1 MAKTPK
7 TSKTP
12 AAKTPAART
21 PRQSAPAPVT
31 GPVAA
36 GRVPVGEP
44 SSRPKACSILP
55 DTTLGDDVA
64 LVAENMEKILS
75 SPSYSLAQ
83 DDRHLLDKAEMRG
96 VRMLLELGKP
106 ELALQADSITST
118 VIVFGGTQIVERP
131 AAERRLSEA
140 RRAMARAQNT
150 AAVPASAH
158 ASAAVPASAHAS
170 AAAPASAHASAAV
183 PASAHASAAVPASA
197 HASAAAPSAAGESLA
212 RELKRAE
219 QLLAYCRYYDAARE
233 FARLVSIDNQCDD
246 KRDYVIITGG
256 GPGIM
261 EAANRGAFDVGCKSI
276 GLNIKLPSEQQPN
289 PFITPELCFQFKYF
303 ALRKF
308 HFILRAAAVVLFP
321 GGFGTLDEMF
331 ETLTLRQTH
340 RMQPVPIILFG
351 RDYWSKVIN
360 FQFLADSGVISDEH
374 LKLFSYAETPE
385 EAWQQ
390 ILDFHETMKT
400 QA

>member
-7 TSKTP
+7 TSKPSKTGKSAGLTP
-12 AAKTPAART
+12 PATAGT
-21 PRQSAPAPVT
+21 APV
-31 GPVAA
+31 
-36 GRVPVGEP
+36 
-44 SSRPKACSILP
+44 RPKACSILP

-64 LVAENMEKILS
+64 LVAENMEAILS

-83 DDRHLLDKAEMRG
+83 DDRHLLDKSEMRG

-106 ELALQADSITST
+106 ELALLADSITST

-140 RRAMARAQNT
+140 RRAMARALDVAAGPASALDV
-150 AAVPASAH
+150 AAVPASGQASAAGPASGL
-158 ASAAVPASAHAS
+158 ASAAVPASAK
-170 AAAPASAHASAAV
+170 AV
-183 PASAHASAAVPASA
+183 E
-197 HASAAAPSAAGESLA
+197 GLA

-374 LKLFSYAETPE
+374 LKLFTYAETAE

-400 QA
+400 PA

>member
-7 TSKTP
+7 TSKPSKTGKSAGPTP
-12 AAKTPAART
+12 PATART
-21 PRQSAPAPVT
+21 VPAPA
-31 GPVAA
+31 
-36 GRVPVGEP
+36 
-44 SSRPKACSILP
+44 KACSILP

-64 LVAENMEKILS
+64 LVAENMEAILS

-83 DDRHLLDKAEMRG
+83 DDRHLLDKPEMRG

-106 ELALQADSITST
+106 ELAFLADSITST

-150 AAVPASAH
+150 AAGPASGM
-158 ASAAVPASAHAS
+158 ASAAVPASAKALE
-170 AAAPASAHASAAV
+170 
-183 PASAHASAAVPASA
+183 
-197 HASAAAPSAAGESLA
+197 GLA

-233 FARLVSIDNQCDD
+233 FARIVSIDNQCDD

-360 FQFLADSGVISDEH
+360 FQFLADSGVIADEH
-374 LKLFSYAETPE
+374 LKLFTYAETPE

-390 ILDFHETMKT
+390 ILDFHETMKP

>member
-1 MAKTPK
+1 MAKAPK
-7 TSKTP
+7 TTKDSSSE
-12 AAKTPAART
+12 R
-21 PRQSAPAPVT
+21 
-31 GPVAA
+31 AA
-36 GRVPVGEP
+36 GKDPIQ
-44 SSRPKACSILP
+44 PKACSILP

-64 LVAENMEKILS
+64 LVAENMEAILS

-83 DDRHLLDKAEMRG
+83 DDRHLLDKPEMRG

-106 ELALQADSITST
+106 ELALHADKISST
-118 VIVFGGTQIVERP
+118 VIVFGGTQIVERT
-131 AAERRLSEA
+131 AAERRLSDA
-140 RRAMARAQNT
+140 RRAVATPVGSAT
-150 AAVPASAH
+150 AVP
-158 ASAAVPASAHAS
+158 VR
-170 AAAPASAHASAAV
+170 
-183 PASAHASAAVPASA
+183 
-197 HASAAAPSAAGESLA
+197 LA

-219 QLLAYCRYYDAARE
+219 QLLAYCRYYDDARE

-351 RDYWSKVIN
+351 HDYWSQVIN
-360 FQFLADSGVISDEH
+360 FQFLADSGVISDDH
-374 LKLFSYAETPE
+374 LKLFTYAETPE

-390 ILDFHETMKT
+390 IIDFHDGQKKPS
-400 QA
+400 

>member
-7 TSKTP
+7 TSKPSKTGKSAGPTP
-12 AAKTPAART
+12 TAAAGT
-21 PRQSAPAPVT
+21 APAP
-31 GPVAA
+31 A
-36 GRVPVGEP
+36 
-44 SSRPKACSILP
+44 KACSILP

-64 LVAENMEKILS
+64 LVAENMEAILS

-83 DDRHLLDKAEMRG
+83 DDRHLLDKPEMRG

-106 ELALQADSITST
+106 ELAFLADSITST

-150 AAVPASAH
+150 AAGPASAK
-158 ASAAVPASAHAS
+158 ALE
-170 AAAPASAHASAAV
+170 
-183 PASAHASAAVPASA
+183 
-197 HASAAAPSAAGESLA
+197 GLA

-233 FARLVSIDNQCDD
+233 FARIVSIDNQCDD

-360 FQFLADSGVISDEH
+360 FQFLADSGVIADEH
-374 LKLFSYAETPE
+374 LKLFTYAETAE
-385 EAWQQ
+385 EAWQK
-390 ILDFHETMKT
+390 ILDFHEAMKT

>member
-1 MAKTPK
+1 MAKKP
-7 TSKTP
+7 KTP
-12 AAKTPAART
+12 ASTPQVGTGPAA
-21 PRQSAPAPVT
+21 
-31 GPVAA
+31 
-36 GRVPVGEP
+36 
-44 SSRPKACSILP
+44 RPKACSILP

-64 LVAENMEKILS
+64 LVAENMEAILT

-83 DDRHLLDKAEMRG
+83 DDRALLDRTEMRG

-106 ELALQADSITST
+106 ELAFQADSITST
-118 VIVFGGTQIVERP
+118 VIVFGGTQIVERT
-131 AAERRLSEA
+131 AAERRVSEC
-140 RRAMARAQNT
+140 RRAVAL
-150 AAVPASAH
+150 
-158 ASAAVPASAHAS
+158 S
-170 AAAPASAHASAAV
+170 AAAQPGGSPAHAKLV
-183 PASAHASAAVPASA
+183 
-197 HASAAAPSAAGESLA
+197 
-212 RELKRAE
+212 RELKRSE
-219 QLLAYCRYYDAARE
+219 TLLSYCHYYDAARE

-246 KRDYVIITGG
+246 QRDYVIITGG

-261 EAANRGAFDVGCKSI
+261 EAANRGAFDVGCKSV

-351 RDYWSKVIN
+351 RDYWSKVVN
-360 FQFLADSGVISDEH
+360 FQFLADSGVVADDH
-374 LKLFSYAETPE
+374 LELFSYAESPAD
-385 EAWQQ
+385 AWQQ
-390 ILDFHETMKT
+390 IIDFHEARKR
-400 QA
+400 QGS